1 VNVVEAMKS
10 TNAVIGG
17 EGNGGVI
24 YPAAHYGRDALAGL
38 ALFLSQ
44 FAKKKLTMTALR
56 DSYPRYEISK
66 NKIELQ
72 AGMDVDGILSQVMQL
87 YPNAEI
93 NTIDGVK
100 FDFPDGW
107 VHLRKSNTEPIVRV
121 IAEHT
126 DKAKA
131 AELAEQVMRSVREI
145 AGIAAS

>member
-1 VNVVEAMKS
+1 VGEVNVVSAMKQ
-10 TNAVIGG
+10 TGATIGG
-17 EGNGGVI
+17 EGNGGII
-24 YPAAHYGRDALAGL
+24 YPDTHYGRDALAGL
-38 ALFLSQ
+38 ALFLTH

-66 NKIELQ
+66 NKIELKE
-72 AGMDVDGILSQVMQL
+72 GVDVDAILGKVQML

-100 FDFPDGW
+100 FDFQDGW

-126 DKAKA
+126 NREKADALADEVIKA
-131 AELAEQVMRSVREI
+131 VLEV
-145 AGIAAS
+145 AGI